1 MNAITRDELVE
12 MRESDAE
19 FYLVN
24 VLSVSQF
31 EEGHIPGSICLP
43 LDHLEDVAPD
53 KFEEDDTIV
62 VYCASESCQA
72 SLKAAELLESLGF
85 TDVRDYEEGV
95 KGWEEAGMEVETGS

>member
-1 MNAITRDELVE
+1 MDTITRDELLE
-12 MRESDAE
+12 LREGDE
-19 FYLVN
+19 DFYLVN

-31 EEGHIPGSICLP
+31 EEGHIPGSICIP

-72 SLKAAELLESLGF
+72 SPKAAELLDSLGF
-85 TDVRDYEEGV
+85 TDVRDYEEGL
-95 KGWEEAGMEVETGS
+95 KGWKEAGLDVETGT

>member
-1 MNAITRDELVE
+1 MDTISRDELVE
-12 MRESDAE
+12 LRESGAD

-24 VLSVSQF
+24 VLSVQQF
-31 EEGHIPGSICLP
+31 EEGHIPGSICIP

-72 SLKAAELLESLGF
+72 SPKAAELLEDLGF
-85 TDVRDYEEGV
+85 TDVRDYEEGF
-95 KGWEEAGMEVETGS
+95 KGWKEAGMDVESG